1 MNNSAEAKQIVAKIH
16 EEELILLPERA
27 IFWKR
32 KNAMLVSDLH
42 LGKSGH
48 FRKAGIALPSSI
60 HHDDLDRL
68 SKLISEFEVQRLFL
82 LGDLFHSVHNREW
95 NHFLSWRKN
104 LSAIEIHLIKGNHDI
119 LDTQLIEEAEI
130 ILHHDQLE
138 VAPFLLVH
146 NNCEINSAEYIL
158 CGHIHPA
165 IHLTG
170 RAKQSATLPCFWF
183 GKNSGVLPAFG
194 NFTGNAIISPSKDDQ
209 VFFIVEGK
217 VKELSSL
224 SS

>member
-1 MNNSAEAKQIVAKIH
+1 MNNSAEAKQIVTEIR

-32 KNAMLVSDLH
+32 KNALLVSDLH

-68 SKLISEFEVQRLFL
+68 SKLISEFQVQKLFL
-82 LGDLFHSVHNREW
+82 LGDLFHSAHNREW
-95 NHFLSWRKN
+95 NHFLTWRKN
-104 LSAIEIHLIKGNHDI
+104 FPSLEIHLIKGNHDI
-119 LDTQLIEEAEI
+119 LDVELIHEAEI

-138 VAPFLLVH
+138 TPPFLLVH
-146 NNCEINSAEYIL
+146 NNCEMHSSAYIL

-165 IHLTG
+165 IHLIG
-170 RAKQSATLPCFWF
+170 RAKQSVTLPCFWF
-183 GKNSGVLPAFG
+183 GKNSGV
-194 NFTGNAIISPSKDDQ
+194 
-209 VFFIVEGK
+209 
-217 VKELSSL
+217 
-224 SS
+224 

>member
-1 MNNSAEAKQIVAKIH
+1 MINTAQSKHLNVKIR
-16 EEELILLPERA
+16 EEELTLLPERV

-32 KNAMLVSDLH
+32 KNALLISDLH

-60 HHDDLDRL
+60 HHDDIDRL
-68 SKLISEFEVQRLFL
+68 SRIISEFPVQKLFL
-82 LGDLFHSVHNREW
+82 LGDLFHSTHNREW
-95 NHFLSWRKN
+95 NHFLAWRKN
-104 LSAIEIHLIKGNHDI
+104 FPSLEIHLIKGNHDI
-119 LDTQLIEEAEI
+119 LDAQLIHEAEI
-130 ILHHDQLE
+130 ILHLE
-138 VAPFLLVH
+138 QFEAPPFLFVH
-146 NNCEINSAEYIL
+146 NNYDKHSTAYIL

-165 IHLTG
+165 IHFTG

-194 NFTGNAIISPSKDDQ
+194 NFTGNAIISPSEGDL

-217 VKELSSL
+217 VKAL
-224 SS
+224 